1 MTTRFTIT
9 NEGPG
14 LIYIETIGQSLD
26 FGRDTV
32 LSTLKIPVGAS
43 MDAHV
48 YPGHSFRVRE
58 AEKTYGDTAG
68 TFAERYVQ
76 AADMRGEQ
84 GAIDLGG
91 PRGTTEIDYT
101 IDHFAVTPVSGKAVQ

>member
-1 MTTRFTIT
+1 MATRFTIT

-14 LIYIETIGQSLD
+14 LLYIETVGQSRD

-32 LSTLKIPVGAS
+32 LSVLRIPVGAS

-58 AEKTYGDTAG
+58 AEQ
-68 TFAERYVQ
+68 EQ
-76 AADMRGEQ
+76 RGV
-84 GAIDLGG
+84 A
-91 PRGTTEIDYT
+91 EIDYT
-101 IDHFAVTPVSGKAVQ
+101 VDRFALPPVSWRAVH